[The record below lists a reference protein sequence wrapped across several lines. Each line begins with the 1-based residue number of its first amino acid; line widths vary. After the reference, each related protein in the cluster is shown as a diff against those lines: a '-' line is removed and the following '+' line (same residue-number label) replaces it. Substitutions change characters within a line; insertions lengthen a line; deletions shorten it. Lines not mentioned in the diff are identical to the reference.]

1 MGRNRSGFYL
11 NSTGKMFLAAVGA
24 WAGSKIYANLN
35 APAPAATQRDDDDD
49 TPNRLYSNPQ
59 QRHADPQ
66 HTYVFTKLPEVT
78 PEELQAR
85 RDARVAAAYNHVMAV
100 TSSEKFI
107 AWEAAEAAKVAAKE
121 ERISALH
128 ASGQWRWW
136 MSETFQG
143 WVILSTVMWVVA
155 APVAWGLSM
164 ILTHGD
170 WAASALHG
178 AASIGYIATKL
189 FTAVYNVF

>member
-1 MGRNRSGFYL
+1 MGRNRSGIYL

-24 WAGSKIYANLN
+24 WAGSKIYSNFQE
-35 APAPAATQRDDDDD
+35 PAAPRRQRHDVDDDQDAAVSEAQRPQYTLVKRPVA
-49 TPNRLYSNPQ
+49 TPKQLEAARNAHIANNY
-59 QRHADPQ
+59 AA
-66 HTYVFTKLPEVT
+66 
-78 PEELQAR
+78 LQVSLA
-85 RDARVAAAYNHVMAV
+85 
-100 TSSEKFI
+100 SPKFL

-121 ERISALH
+121 ARIAALH
-128 ASGQWRWW
+128 SSGQWRWW

-143 WVILSTVMWVVA
+143 WVILSTVMWVVVA
-155 APVAWGLSM
+155 SPVAWGLSM

-170 WAASALHG
+170 WRASALHG